1 MSAKVSKFL
10 LDILESI
17 NAIEM
22 HLRHVNTL
30 HDYSKSLLISDA
42 VERRLAIIGEA
53 LNKCLKEEPDF
64 IISNTKKIIGLR
76 HIINHYL
83 IM

>member
-1 MSAKVSKFL
+1 MNSKASKFL

-22 HLRHVNTL
+22 HLKKVNSL
-30 HDYSKSLLISDA
+30 HEYSKSLLISDA

-53 LNKCLKEEPDF
+53 LNKSLK
-64 IISNTKKIIGLR
+64 
-76 HIINHYL
+76 
-83 IM
+83 